1 MHVGPAQR
9 QLQWKFYVGYPYT
22 GHIQTIML
30 FHKILPFTRS
40 WQDLQSFKRPFTCF
54 EILIDHKQLLVVKY
68 FHINHRWS
76 LDGLWQENTQICSR
90 LTFIKIHE

>member
-1 MHVGPAQR
+1 MEVLCGLPLYRA
-9 QLQWKFYVGYPYT
+9 YT
-22 GHIQTIML
+22 DYNDF

-54 EILIDHKQLLVVKY
+54 EILIDHKQLLVAKY